1 MKPKE
6 YDVGYAEGYCVA
18 MNMFT
23 DKIKEKSFV
32 FLAEYII
39 SNHITYIDDAT
50 LLAMSHEI
58 NKELLRREP

>member
-1 MKPKE
+1 MKPTE
-6 YDVGYAEGYCVA
+6 YNVGYAEGYSVA

-23 DKIKEKSFV
+23 DKLKEKSFV

-39 SNHITYIDDAT
+39 FNHITSIDDAT

-58 NKELLRREP
+58 DKEIIRREP